1 MAIMAHQAPLK
12 YVFYIATTPEKVWE
26 GFVSRESEFWHPLIP
41 RNLLILLKAK
51 TPKTRNSQSEVHV
64 GYTAVPDVSR
74 TSLRPAASCH
84 VGTRGFES
92 RRSRESNSASPISP
106 AVLRKALVTEKL
118 ATQG

>member
-51 TPKTRNSQSEVHV
+51 NAKN
-64 GYTAVPDVSR
+64 
-74 TSLRPAASCH
+74 
-84 VGTRGFES
+84 
-92 RRSRESNSASPISP
+92 
-106 AVLRKALVTEKL
+106 TEL
-118 ATQG
+118 AK